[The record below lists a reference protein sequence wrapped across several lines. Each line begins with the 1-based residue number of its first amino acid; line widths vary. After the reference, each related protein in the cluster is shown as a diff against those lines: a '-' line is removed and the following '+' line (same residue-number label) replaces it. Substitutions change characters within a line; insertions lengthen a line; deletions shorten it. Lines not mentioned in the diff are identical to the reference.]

1 MMSPSAEQIPVPCR
15 RCGGPMRE
23 QGPGAMAGSVY
34 VACPYCHSTE
44 ALPREHAQRVMALRA
59 RLAQL
64 RAAREAE
71 EGPSIAFAK
80 QMDYVKSQL
89 PIYAGFLLF
98 MFVSTLAGA
107 GSCIRPAL
115 VVPDMAI
122 ATRVELWQ
130 SAFVYPSIGL
140 GLLVGSMVGYSRA
153 LARYER
159 AVAPT
164 LRARAPM
171 HSGMPARCRTCGAL
185 LVTTATSGLVE
196 CRHCGATN
204 LLSEELVRDRV
215 KFLEAEAATYRKLAA
230 GVHARADVAR
240 LGFTQDFY
248 VGGGV
253 GLGIAVTVSL
263 LAILVIHLV
272 FWFRVPALAP

>member
-1 MMSPSAEQIPVPCR
+1 
-15 RCGGPMRE
+15 MRE
-23 QGPGAMAGSVY
+23 HGPGPVAGAVY
-34 VACPYCHSTE
+34 VACPYCHATE

-64 RAAREAE
+64 RAARDAE

-80 QMDYVKSQL
+80 QMQFLKSQL
-89 PIYAGFLLF
+89 PLYGGFILF
-98 MFVSTLAGA
+98 MFISTLTGA
-107 GSCIRPAL
+107 GSSIRSAL
-115 VVPDMAI
+115 AVPDMAI
-122 ATRVELWQ
+122 ATRIELWQ
-130 SAFVYPSIGL
+130 SAFLYPSIGL
-140 GLLVGSMVGYSRA
+140 GLLIGPMVGYLRA

-171 HSGMPARCRTCGAL
+171 QSGMPARCRTCGGPLA
-185 LVTTATSGLVE
+185 TTATSGLLE
-196 CRHCGATN
+196 CPHCGATN

-215 KFLEAEAATYRKLAA
+215 KLLEAEATTYRELAA

-248 VGGGV
+248 IGGGV
-253 GLGIAVTVSL
+253 GLGVALTFSL
-263 LAILVIHLV
+263 LAILVIRLI
-272 FWFRVPALAP
+272 FWFRVPALGA